1 MRKDSS
7 YYNQSIK
14 VLQNSTLFSGLEES
28 MIEEILGYFTPVTL
42 PKKTIIHY
50 SQTIESVFIILKG
63 RVKLSKINPSNGR
76 EYIVSLLEQG
86 DVFDVITLL
95 DKREHEINIESI
107 DELQLLKTSTTIAR
121 DWLNNNPMFNK
132 NFLPYVGNRMRLLEE
147 AGSNLVLYD
156 TITRLAKLILS
167 NVNKHNIK
175 NQEDFSVK
183 LINNLSHESLA
194 QMIGSVRKV
203 VNMNIQELKK
213 EGIVNSMRGKL
224 SVTNLQKLIEK
235 AKLDMD

>member
-1 MRKDSS
+1 
-7 YYNQSIK
+7 
-14 VLQNSTLFSGLEES
+14 
-28 MIEEILGYFTPVTL
+28 
-42 PKKTIIHY
+42 
-50 SQTIESVFIILKG
+50 
-63 RVKLSKINPSNGR
+63 
-76 EYIVSLLEQG
+76 
-86 DVFDVITLL
+86 
-95 DKREHEINIESI
+95 
-107 DELQLLKTSTTIAR
+107 
-121 DWLNNNPMFNK
+121 
-132 NFLPYVGNRMRLLEE
+132 MRLLEE